1 MEDLINMVVSDA
13 SPSDIS
19 AQIKDALFAK
29 AGEKIEALRPEVA
42 NSLFSMEEVD
52 SEEEKA

>member
-42 NSLFSMEEVD
+42 TTLFSMNGVD
-52 SEEEKA
+52 SEQEEE

>member
-52 SEEEKA
+52 SEEEEA

>member
-1 MEDLINMVVSDA
+1 MEDLINMMVSDA

-19 AQIKDALFAK
+19 AQIKDALFAR

-42 NSLFSMEEVD
+42 TSLFSMEEVD
-52 SEEEKA
+52 SEEEEA